1 MFFLDKNPATAEKVR
16 LLNETNKSMEVNEFL
31 QHVMSYPV
39 LSKNPEANWIHVHM
53 KIECRPERRNKGWF
67 Y

>member
-1 MFFLDKNPATAEKVR
+1 MR

-31 QHVMSYPV
+31 QHIMSYPV
-39 LSKNPEANWIHVHM
+39 LSKNPEANWFHVHM